1 MLFAAILSCITTR
14 MAISS
19 ISTTHIYTLLALE
32 FGIYLPLYIFISN
45 LLGVN
50 YQKVLKPIISRNKKK
65 EQF

>member
-1 MLFAAILSCITTR
+1 
-14 MAISS
+14 
-19 ISTTHIYTLLALE
+19 